1 MEDKCALE
9 HGLLYYKD
17 SIPKYELTEDSMEIK
32 IDEKII
38 KLHRIRALEDFG
50 DVKKRRYRWMGRK

>member
-1 MEDKCALE
+1 MEDKCVLE

-17 SIPKYELTEDSMEIK
+17 AIPKYELTEDSMEIK

-38 KLHRIRALEDFG
+38 KLHRIMALEDFG
-50 DVKKRRYRWMGRK
+50 DVKKEI